1 MSLFDKK
8 IKTAWVSGFD
18 NYEWDLIEK
27 LGKRGFCINVIE
39 EVGKAVQELER
50 EEYKLIV
57 VGSELYADGDVDDDF
72 KYGLHNCRKEN
83 FNHEIDCS
91 KVSLYFIDRIK
102 KGRKSEINQ
111 HTPVVVIDYFCRFS
125 KDSEKERFI
134 VAGAIKVIDGK
145 MSLDE
150 IANKLSC
157 L

>member
-27 LGKRGFCINVIE
+27 LKKKGFNINVMDNIE
-39 EVGKAVQELER
+39 KAVQELEK
-50 EEYKLIV
+50 EEYNLIV
-57 VGSELYADGDVDDDF
+57 VSSELYADGDIDDDF
-72 KYGLHNCRKEN
+72 RRGLHNCRKEN
-83 FNHEIDCS
+83 VNDEIDCS

-111 HTPVVVIDYFCRFS
+111 HTPIVVIDYFCRFP
-125 KDSEKERFI
+125 KDFEKERFI
-134 VAGAIKVIDGK
+134 LAGAIKVIDGK
-145 MSLDE
+145 MSLED

-157 L
+157 F